1 MRIDAVS
8 RNWLIKKFGSNV
20 CFDEPMARHTSLRV
34 GGPAEAFI
42 APNSFERLVELVEW
56 SFKKKI
62 PYVVVGH
69 GTNLLVKDSGIKG
82 LVIVLM
88 DCLCTIERKEGE
100 KEGVMV
106 TAMAGARIQSLCSY
120 ALANGLNGMNFAL
133 GIPGTVGGG
142 IMMNAGTALGSM
154 ATALKA
160 IHVLQPWGAVKRVG
174 IENLAFSYRGLSWEE
189 NQSSNG
195 PSLSFIIDGS
205 FLLHSS
211 DPHELKKEAKKIKS
225 ARKKSQPF
233 GRLSAGCFFK
243 NPGTGKT
250 AGELIELA
258 GLKEISIGGAG
269 VSPIHANFII
279 NNGNATAADILALME
294 TIQEKVL
301 QTFNIHLEEEV
312 KIIGS

>member
-1 MRIDAVS
+1 MLIDAVS
-8 RNWLIKKFGSNV
+8 RNWLIKKFGTNV
-20 CFDEPMARHTSLRV
+20 CFNEPMARHTSLRV

-42 APNSFERLVELVEW
+42 APDSFERLVELVEW

-62 PYVVVGH
+62 PYVIVGH

-88 DCLCTIERKEGE
+88 DCLCTIERKEDE

-120 ALANGLNGMNFAL
+120 ALANGLKGMNFAL

-154 ATALKA
+154 ETTLKA

-174 IENLAFSYRGLSWEE
+174 IENLTFSYRGLSWEE

-195 PSLSFIIDGS
+195 HSLSFIIDGS
-205 FLLHSS
+205 FLLHPS
-211 DPHELKKEAKKIKS
+211 DFHELKKEGERIQR
-225 ARKKSQPF
+225 ARKKSQPN

-243 NPGTGKT
+243 NPRTGKT

-269 VSPIHANFII
+269 VSPLHANFII
-279 NNGNATAADILALME
+279 NNGNATAADILALMD

>member
-8 RNWLIKKFGSNV
+8 RNWLIKKFGGNV
-20 CFDEPMARHTSLRV
+20 CFNEPMARHTSLRV

-62 PYVVVGH
+62 PYMVVGH

-88 DCLCTIERKEGE
+88 DCLCTIERKENE
-100 KEGVMV
+100 KEGVIV

-154 ATALKA
+154 ETGLKA
-160 IHVLQPWGAVKRVG
+160 IHVLQPWGEVKRVG

-195 PSLSFIIDGS
+195 TPLSFIIDGS
-205 FLLHSS
+205 FLLHPS
-211 DPHELKKEAKKIKS
+211 DPLGLKKEADKIQR

-243 NPGTGKT
+243 NPRTGKT

>member
-8 RNWLIKKFGSNV
+8 RSWLTKKFGANV

-154 ATALKA
+154 ESVLKA

-174 IENLAFSYRGLSWEE
+174 IENLAFSYRGLPWKE
-189 NQSSNG
+189 NQLSNG

-205 FLLHSS
+205 CLLHPS
-211 DPHELKKEAKKIKS
+211 DLHELKKEAEKIQG

-233 GRLSAGCFFK
+233 GRLGAGCFFK
-243 NPGTGKT
+243 NPRTGKT

-301 QTFNIHLEEEV
+301 QTFNIYLEEEV

>member
-1 MRIDAVS
+1 MCIDADS
-8 RNWLIKKFGSNV
+8 RNWLIKKFGTNV

-34 GGPAEAFI
+34 GGPAEVFI
-42 APNSFERLVELVEW
+42 APDSFEHLVELVEW

-69 GTNLLVKDSGIKG
+69 GTNLLVKDSGIEG
-82 LVIVLM
+82 LVIVLTN
-88 DCLCTIERKEGE
+88 CLSAIERKKGE

-120 ALANGLNGMNFAL
+120 ALANGLKGMNFAL

-154 ATALKA
+154 ETALEA
-160 IHVLQPWGAVKRVG
+160 IHVLKPSGEVKRLG
-174 IENLAFSYRGLSWEE
+174 IENLSFSYRGLSWEE

-195 PSLSFIIDGS
+195 HSLSFIIDGS
-205 FLLHSS
+205 FLLHPS
-211 DPHELKKEAKKIKS
+211 DPHELRKEAEKTEI

-243 NPGTGKT
+243 NPRTGKT
-250 AGELIELA
+250 AGELIELV
-258 GLKEISIGGAG
+258 GLKEKSIGGAG
-269 VSPIHANFII
+269 ISPIHANFII

-294 TIQEKVL
+294 IIQEKVS
-301 QTFNIHLEEEV
+301 QIFNIHLEAEV
-312 KIIGS
+312 NIIGS

>member
-8 RNWLIKKFGSNV
+8 RNWLTKKFGANV

-154 ATALKA
+154 ESVLKA

-174 IENLAFSYRGLSWEE
+174 IENLAFSYRGLPWKE
-189 NQSSNG
+189 NQLSNG

-205 FLLHSS
+205 FLLHPS
-211 DPHELKKEAKKIKS
+211 DPHELKKEAVKIQG

-243 NPGTGKT
+243 NPRTGKT

-301 QTFNIHLEEEV
+301 QTFNIYLEEEV